1 MYLRFETERLYINPT
16 VINDSDLIYQMM
28 NSPKF
33 KQFVGNRNI
42 QTIEDATNY
51 IKDRML
57 PQLREF
63 GYSNYSI
70 IRKSDKLKI
79 GVCGLYNREGIEGID
94 IGFGILPDFE
104 GNGYAFEAA
113 QRLIRAAFED
123 FKINTIKA
131 ITSKEN
137 FASQKILEKLEM
149 TQIGAMHIPNDN
161 KEVYLYEIGKR
172 DFKEFKTATDNET
185 F

>member
-1 MYLRFETERLYINPT
+1 MYLTFETERLLINPT
-16 VINDSDLIYQMM
+16 NAGDSDLIYKML

-42 QTIEDATNY
+42 QTIEDATKY
-51 IKDRML
+51 IKDSML

-70 IRKSDKLKI
+70 IRKSDSLKI

-94 IGFGILPDFE
+94 IGFGILPDYE

-123 FKINTIKA
+123 FKINTVKA

-137 FASQKILEKLEM
+137 FASQKILEELEM
-149 TQIGAMHIPNDN
+149 TKIGSMKIPDGN
-161 KEVYLYEIGKR
+161 KEVYLYEIGTQ
-172 DFKEFKTATDNET
+172 DFEKINSAIDNET